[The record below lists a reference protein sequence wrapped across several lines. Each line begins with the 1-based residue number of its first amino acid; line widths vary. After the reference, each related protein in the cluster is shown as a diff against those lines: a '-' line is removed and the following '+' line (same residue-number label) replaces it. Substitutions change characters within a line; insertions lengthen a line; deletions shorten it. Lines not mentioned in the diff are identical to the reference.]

1 MIPDRHMR
9 CSEQPSYGFPL
20 AGGSPCCGKAAVTA
34 PWGSQFSVC
43 YRGTAVTVLAAAA
56 PAKGSSTLQAASSDP
71 AVFSSDLGKRSCKD
85 RLKPTLLSPCP
96 SQTQC

>member
-9 CSEQPSYGFPL
+9 RSEQPSYGFPL

-43 YRGTAVTVLAAAA
+43 YRG
-56 PAKGSSTLQAASSDP
+56 S
-71 AVFSSDLGKRSCKD
+71 
-85 RLKPTLLSPCP
+85 
-96 SQTQC
+96 